1 MRKDKFR
8 TKAVLLVM
16 VALLAVF
23 SARTAAQ
30 ELSAKNSTDPHAQPA
45 KATPVP
51 APAKQ
56 QTAAPSADEAAR
68 NAAIV
73 KAMDDAM
80 EPGEGQNKLNFLVGK
95 FDVRVFIWL
104 DPAKPPIESRAV
116 SVGSW
121 VLGHRYIQQMLSGFV
136 MGEAWNG
143 IGYAGYDN
151 LANQYVACYMD
162 TGSTGMEW
170 YTGGMAPDGKSAI
183 LKATIIDAMT
193 LKPSNLEMRLS
204 IGADGDHITELWQ
217 SDASGKMNKI
227 MELQYRR
234 QQS

>member
-1 MRKDKFR
+1 MRISQFR
-8 TKAVLLVM
+8 INAVPLVI
-16 VALLAVF
+16 VGLFALVSVGPLLA
-23 SARTAAQ
+23 Q
-30 ELSAKNSTDPHAQPA
+30 EKQ
-45 KATPVP
+45 KEPVP
-51 APAKQ
+51 P
-56 QTAAPSADEAAR
+56 TVSEAAR

-73 KAMDDAM
+73 KAMDNAM
-80 EPGEGQNKLNFLVGK
+80 EPGEGQKKLDFLVGN
-95 FDVRVFIWL
+95 FDVRVFVWI

-116 SVGSW
+116 AVSSW
-121 VLGHRYIQQMLSGFV
+121 VLGHRYIQTMLSGFIL
-136 MGEAWNG
+136 GEAWNG

-151 LANQYVACYMD
+151 LAKQYVACYMD

-170 YTGGMAPDGKSAI
+170 YTGSMAPDGKSAT

-193 LKPSNLEMRLS
+193 LKPSKLEMRLS

-217 SDASGKMNKI
+217 SDPSGKMNKI